1 MDRNII
7 FMISFI
13 LIMMPIVSGDIVSI
27 NAGSGNSTIG
37 YDIVVITP
45 HDYIEGFFFG
55 HNVSEDVA
63 EDDETV
69 ENISSAGSGGT
80 SSSREGFYTLNVE
93 TLTSPA
99 GPGTIIIARVTIINK
114 RTYTIK
120 GTSLEYYL
128 TDNEGNKY
136 EGKLDEIVELAPGEN
151 IFEKELELPSTG
163 VPGEWK
169 FNVMFNRVD
178 ELSSLTYDSFEVSS
192 DKYKI
197 EILTSLLFL
206 LPLTALIS
214 FMFLYQR
221 RKEPEEKRA
230 TPLFIKII
238 MGVLIIGLLGFTLFV
253 QANPSIDENI
263 QLQYDHEDY
272 SLITES
278 ITTSVANGDVV
289 VAKITLI
296 NNRKDYIKENK
307 IKYYL
312 TDGKEKKYEPKLDEE
327 GELKPGKNIF
337 EKKLA
342 VPTQSELGTWKFNVV
357 FGGEDVSE
365 GISYDSFVVK
375 KQDIRSS
382 ATKVLLF
389 IFTLTGLIGFVFFFK
404 RRVSNEQE

>member
-1 MDRNII
+1 
-7 FMISFI
+7 MISFI

-296 NNRKDYIKENK
+296 NNRKDYIKESK